1 MKNAVSITT
10 RSTVNARDRAL
21 SDAAAVKPLY
31 GLYPYQRQVLGDILR
46 ALSSPTRRVVAHLPT
61 GAGKTRI
68 AAHAACHLLNEK
80 DTDDALAIWLAST
93 EELCEQAADE
103 LSDAWTYLG
112 RRDACVHRHWGDRSL
127 DLRRLASG
135 FLVTGLAKLRAATF
149 QDNTLLAHL
158 ASCASA
164 VIFDEAHQAVA
175 ETYSFITEQ
184 LSSARPPLLGLT
196 ATPGRTANFTDD
208 DYRLADM
215 FDHKKVSIDPKG
227 HSNPVTYL
235 IQNRYLADPRFVP
248 ISFESDT
255 TIADPSPGMDYS
267 AHDLDDLGRSHDRTR
282 KIVELANGAAKR
294 HPRTIVFCPS
304 VQSALECDGLLQAR
318 GVITGVVTANTPDE
332 ERRAIIGAFRNDSKE
347 HMVMFNYGVLTAG
360 FDAPRTRCVIIAR
373 PTTSLVLYSQMA
385 GRAMRGP
392 RVGGNSRAEIL
403 TVADTN
409 LPGFGSV
416 ADAFTN
422 WEDLWSNNSPT

>member
-1 MKNAVSITT
+1 MASETPRETI
-10 RSTVNARDRAL
+10 
-21 SDAAAVKPLY
+21 KPKYPLH
-31 GLYPYQRQVLGDILR
+31 PYQRQVLTDIIR
-46 ALSSPTRRVVAHLPT
+46 ALSSPERRAIAHLPT

-68 AAHAACHLLNEK
+68 AAHATCRLLNEK
-80 DTDDALAIWLAST
+80 DSDDALVIWLAST
-93 EELCEQAADE
+93 EELCEQAADQ
-103 LSDAWTYLG
+103 LSHAWTYLG
-112 RRDACVHRHWGDRSL
+112 RRDVCIHRHWGHRSL
-127 DLRRLASG
+127 DLRRLLGG
-135 FLVTGLAKLRAATF
+135 FLVTGLAKLRSVAF

-158 ASCASA
+158 AHSAAA

-184 LSSARPPLLGLT
+184 LCSVRPPLLGLT
-196 ATPGRTANFTDD
+196 ATPGRTANLTDA
-208 DYRLADM
+208 DYRLASM
-215 FDHKKVSIDPKG
+215 FNHNKVSIDPRG

-255 TIADPSPGMDYS
+255 AVAEPQPGVDYS
-267 AHDLDDLGRSHDRTR
+267 THDLENLGRSDQRTH
-282 KIVELANGAAKR
+282 KVVELAEKAAER

-304 VQSALECDGLLQAR
+304 VESAVECNERLK
-318 GVITGVVTANTPDE
+318 TKGVVTDVVTAHTSSE
-332 ERRAIIGAFRNDSKE
+332 ERQAIINGFRSNRRE
-347 HMVMFNYGVLTAG
+347 HMVLFNYGVLTAG

-392 RVGGNSRAEIL
+392 RSGGNSTAEIL

-416 ADAFTN
+416 TDAFTN
-422 WEDLWSNNSPT
+422 WEELWSTN